1 MSNMFSMLQMLF
13 VTLAAFVVM
22 VERPNEGAQKK
33 AEVIEAVMTNLK
45 GQVSPMWESVIRMAL
60 PIAIDLM
67 VGWMKRSGALDK
79 INDFLAHSGLK

>member
-1 MSNMFSMLQMLF
+1 MVQMIF
-13 VTLAAFVVM
+13 VMLAAFIAM

-33 AEVIEAVMTNLK
+33 AEVVEAVMANLK
-45 GQVSPMWESVIRMAL
+45 GQVSPMWEGIIRMAL

-67 VGWMKRSGALDK
+67 VGWMKRSGAFDK